1 MLFSDSSPLFPT
13 PPSSVQSGKSIRG
26 IPRETPPISLRNRV
40 CLSQLDREGTLGVLF
55 VLQLLHRHHHDSRNK
70 CQFAYAPLFPI
81 CERGVSHC
89 PREKRKGKKENRG

>member
-1 MLFSDSSPLFPT
+1 M
-13 PPSSVQSGKSIRG
+13 
-26 IPRETPPISLRNRV
+26 

-89 PREKRKGKKENRG
+89 PREKRKEKKRRRIEKETEEESELLISGVSGEGESFN